1 LLPLTIQDKLFV
13 FAHADEKEVGFT
25 HARMLASMLR
35 ANGLRAVGLI
45 TFKACNV
52 GSGTFLEDFVA
63 ALSSRGV
70 TVGWAKGYNGSA
82 ATVLYE
88 NLDGSSAGV
97 KEKITVRE
105 LVTKPD
111 GTKETEK
118 KVLMGDNRFKIVRS
132 PNNPFSDSFGRYA

>member
-1 LLPLTIQDKLFV
+1 
-13 FAHADEKEVGFT
+13 
-25 HARMLASMLR
+25 MLASMLR

-52 GSGTFLEDFVA
+52 GGGTFLEDFVA

-88 NLDGSSAGV
+88 NLDGSAGV
-97 KEKITVRE
+97 TEKISVRE
-105 LVTKPD
+105 LVTMPD
-111 GTKETEK
+111 RTKETQK